1 MKLSVTAAAVSACV
15 LLLSAT
21 HLHAADGT
29 VRTMVR
35 IVLDFR
41 HIPTNAQKAT
51 LQGIL
56 VDPTT
61 TAAERVL
68 AETLMNVEHVAS
80 PDDQPRLKALIRDKS
95 APSAVKTLAI
105 VLEHF

>member
-1 MKLSVTAAAVSACV
+1 MKLSVTATAAVSVCV
-15 LLLSAT
+15 LLFSAT
-21 HLHAADGT
+21 HLHAADGA
-29 VRTMVR
+29 VRSMVM

-41 HIPTNAQKAT
+41 HIPTIAQKAT

-68 AETLMNVEHVAS
+68 AETLMNVEHVTS
-80 PDDQPRLKALIRDKS
+80 PDDQPRLKALIRDNS
-95 APSAVKTLAI
+95 ASPAVKSLAT
-105 VLEHF
+105 VLEH